1 MITKEQIKEIF
12 ENFYNKDTISS
23 ADESVLSNNNLELI
37 NNGSEVLLKSSNW
50 DVLISLTYLTVW
62 NIDQSEWDKF
72 DSDFKELSL

>member
-37 NNGSEVLLKSSNW
+37 NNGSEVLLKSSN
-50 DVLISLTYLTVW
+50 
-62 NIDQSEWDKF
+62 
-72 DSDFKELSL
+72 